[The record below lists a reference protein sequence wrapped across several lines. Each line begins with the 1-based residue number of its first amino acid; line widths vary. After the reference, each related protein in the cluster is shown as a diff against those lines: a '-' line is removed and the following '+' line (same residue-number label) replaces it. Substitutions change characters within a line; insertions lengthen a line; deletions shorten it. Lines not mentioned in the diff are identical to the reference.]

1 MKMVVYSR
9 QKTEKQQQGIG
20 WSTHLSRS
28 RQNLVKN
35 RFLEALQCK
44 FEQKSH
50 MVCGS
55 WLKFLNH
62 QLFSSILDSHQ
73 ICPKILAES
82 RSEMKGHHQEYEK
95 CDSPCVDSWAFN
107 CFRDLTIQGLKVSP
121 VPRQASA
128 SKAFKGPAWKGRG
141 DACKN
146 YTPFLLDLGEKN
158 NQKCDIPYVL

>member
-9 QKTEKQQQGIG
+9 QKTEKQQQAWLLMELKPDYYAIFSGKTLCRIGMG

-55 WLKFLNH
+55 SLKFLNH

-82 RSEMKGHHQEYEK
+82 RSEMKVVITK
-95 CDSPCVDSWAFN
+95 SMRNVIVLCVDSWAFN
-107 CFRDLTIQGLKVSP
+107 CFRDLTCLS
-121 VPRQASA
+121 
-128 SKAFKGPAWKGRG
+128 
-141 DACKN
+141 
-146 YTPFLLDLGEKN
+146 
-158 NQKCDIPYVL
+158 

>member
-35 RFLEALQCK
+35 RFLEALQ
-44 FEQKSH
+44 
-50 MVCGS
+50 
-55 WLKFLNH
+55 
-62 QLFSSILDSHQ
+62 
-73 ICPKILAES
+73 
-82 RSEMKGHHQEYEK
+82 GHHQEYEK

>member
-50 MVCGS
+50 M
-55 WLKFLNH
+55 
-62 QLFSSILDSHQ
+62 
-73 ICPKILAES
+73 
-82 RSEMKGHHQEYEK
+82 GHHQEYEK

-107 CFRDLTIQGLKVSP
+107 CFRDLTV
-121 VPRQASA
+121 A
-128 SKAFKGPAWKGRG
+128 RG
-141 DACKN
+141 
-146 YTPFLLDLGEKN
+146 F
-158 NQKCDIPYVL
+158 V

>member
-9 QKTEKQQQGIG
+9 QKTEKQQQAWLLMELKPDYYAIYSGKTLCRIGIG

-107 CFRDLTIQGLKVSP
+107 CFRDLTIATTNL
-121 VPRQASA
+121 
-128 SKAFKGPAWKGRG
+128 
-141 DACKN
+141 
-146 YTPFLLDLGEKN
+146 
-158 NQKCDIPYVL
+158 

>member
-82 RSEMKGHHQEYEK
+82 RSEMKVYYKAKEGHHQEYEK

-107 CFRDLTIQGLKVSP
+107 CFRDLTNQQ
-121 VPRQASA
+121 RA
-128 SKAFKGPAWKGRG
+128 
-141 DACKN
+141 
-146 YTPFLLDLGEKN
+146 GE
-158 NQKCDIPYVL
+158 L

>member
-1 MKMVVYSR
+1 MKFLQPQLLLAVLFFFFFSFLQIGM
-9 QKTEKQQQGIG
+9 G

-55 WLKFLNH
+55 SLKFLNH

-95 CDSPCVDSWAFN
+95 CDSPV
-107 CFRDLTIQGLKVSP
+107 R
-121 VPRQASA
+121 
-128 SKAFKGPAWKGRG
+128 
-141 DACKN
+141 
-146 YTPFLLDLGEKN
+146 
-158 NQKCDIPYVL
+158 